1 MATASRAGESHAEGR
16 FPWTRVNP
24 LQPTGANAISGIWHS
39 AFGSHSIVPVR
50 VVTGTTKILAISK
63 LAWPPLIAKLRN
75 TCYRVTK
82 VCEEAIK
89 IYFADTRAHFL
100 PKQLATWKEISS
112 ILLHWLSSWQNICI
126 AGSKFT
132 TTAVKPP
139 WSLEF
144 MKPVYRDQNYN
155 GKIRLH
161 TNLNF
166 KLL

>member
-1 MATASRAGESHAEGR
+1 MHQRWRHQVGESHADSEGR

-50 VVTGTTKILAISK
+50 VETGTPKILAISK

-89 IYFADTRAHFL
+89 IYFVDTRAHFL
-100 PKQLATWKEISS
+100 PKQLANSEEISS
-112 ILLHWLSSWQNICI
+112 ILLQNTCI
-126 AGSKFT
+126 AGSKST
-132 TTAVKPP
+132 TQYNNEWMQLKIVDS
-139 WSLEF
+139 SLSLYSRTE
-144 MKPVYRDQNYN
+144 
-155 GKIRLH
+155 
-161 TNLNF
+161 
-166 KLL
+166 LLA

>member
-1 MATASRAGESHAEGR
+1 MVRCRRLSIDIINVNVKQTINYFGGNILRKMCSNIFWNFRPWRWGHQAPMMATVRRAGESQAEGR

-50 VVTGTTKILAISK
+50 VVTGTPKILAISK

-100 PKQLATWKEISS
+100 PKQLAT
-112 ILLHWLSSWQNICI
+112 
-126 AGSKFT
+126 
-132 TTAVKPP
+132 
-139 WSLEF
+139 
-144 MKPVYRDQNYN
+144 
-155 GKIRLH
+155 
-161 TNLNF
+161 
-166 KLL
+166 